1 MDILKMSDLQVSLI
15 IIGIIIIAGVVVFN
29 WMQQL
34 SYRRKVEEAFEH
46 KHDDV
51 LLNPG
56 TANKKSKRIEPQLNK
71 TTIPE
76 LNEVMDVPGG
86 DQSGFIDTARELQPN
101 QEREANEVSV
111 EDDLS
116 AISYTAIIQSERVLS
131 SAQLYELLQHSPEFS
146 KPVRWYG
153 QLKAGE
159 PWHELSSEANTEGCT
174 CLQGFLQLVDRA
186 GPVSEIEL
194 SKFRD
199 LAQEFAS
206 QVNAAIDCPDIVD
219 EHEQAVLLDKFC
231 ANVDIMIGI
240 NIISKDEGAFIAT
253 KIRALAEASGFKLDT
268 EGVFKYCD
276 EDNVALFT
284 LNNYETAPFLPE
296 SMKSLT
302 THGITFLLDVPRVAN
317 GEKVFDQMTHIAK
330 LFSNTLGGIMVD
342 DNRVP
347 LSDNGIIRSRQQL
360 NEIQDQ
366 MSSQHIPAG
375 GISAMR
381 LFI

>member
-1 MDILKMSDLQVSLI
+1 MDIFKMSDLQVSLI

-51 LLNPG
+51 LLNSN
-56 TANKKSKRIEPQLNK
+56 ANKNSKKIEPQFNK
-71 TTIPE
+71 AAIPE
-76 LNEVMDVPGG
+76 LNEVMDVPANNQAGSA
-86 DQSGFIDTARELQPN
+86 DIEREYTSD
-101 QEREANEVSV
+101 QERESD
-111 EDDLS
+111 DDLS
-116 AISYTAIIQSERVLS
+116 AICYTVIIQSESVLS
-131 SAQLYELLQHSPEFS
+131 SAQLYELLQHGSEFS
-146 KPVRWYG
+146 KPVRWFG
-153 QLKAGE
+153 QLKAGDA
-159 PWHELSSEANTEGCT
+159 WHELSSEVDTGGCT

-199 LAQEFAS
+199 ISQEFAS
-206 QVNAAIDCPDIVD
+206 QFNAAIDCPDIVD

-240 NIISKDEGAFIAT
+240 NIISKDEGAFIGT

-268 EGVFKYCD
+268 EGVFKYID
-276 EDNVALFT
+276 EDNVILFT

-330 LFSNTLGGIMVD
+330 LFSNTLGGTMVD

-347 LSDNGIIRSRQQL
+347 LSDNGLIRSRQQL

-366 MSSQHIPAG
+366 MRSQNIPSG
-375 GISAMR
+375 GSSAMR

>member
-1 MDILKMSDLQVSLI
+1 MDILEISDLQVSLI
-15 IIGIIIIAGVVVFN
+15 IIGIIVIAGVVVFN

-34 SYRRKVEEAFEH
+34 SYRRKVEKAFEH

-56 TANKKSKRIEPQLNK
+56 ATNKKSERIEPQLNK
-71 TTIPE
+71 KIIPE
-76 LNEVMDVPGG
+76 LNEMME
-86 DQSGFIDTARELQPN
+86 DQAGSIDTARESQHD
-101 QEREANEVSV
+101 QTGEDAWV
-111 EDDLS
+111 EEDLS
-116 AISYTAIIQSERVLS
+116 AICYTVIIQSDTVLS
-131 SAQLYELLQHSPEFS
+131 SAQLYELLQHGSEFS
-146 KPVRWYG
+146 KPVKWFG

-159 PWHELSSEANTEGCT
+159 PWQELSLEVNTRGYT

-199 LAQEFAS
+199 VAQEFAF
-206 QVNAAIDCPDIVD
+206 QVNAVIDCPDIVD

-240 NIISKDEGAFIAT
+240 NIISKDEGAFIGT

-276 EDNVALFT
+276 DDNMILFT
-284 LNNYETAPFLPE
+284 LSNYETAPFLPE

-317 GEKVFDQMTHIAK
+317 GEKVFDQMAHIAR

-360 NEIQDQ
+360 QEIQDQ
-366 MSSQHIPAG
+366 MSSQNIPPG
-375 GISAMR
+375 GSSAMK

>member
-51 LLNPG
+51 LLNPS
-56 TANKKSKRIEPQLNK
+56 APNKNSERIEPKLNK
-71 TTIPE
+71 AAIPE
-76 LNEVMDVPGG
+76 LNEVMDVPA
-86 DQSGFIDTARELQPN
+86 DNQAGFADTEREHTFD
-101 QEREANEVSV
+101 QEREA

-116 AISYTAIIQSERVLS
+116 AICYTVIIQSESVLS
-131 SAQLYELLQHSPEFS
+131 SAQLYELLQHGSEYS
-146 KPVRWYG
+146 KPVRWFG

-159 PWHELSSEANTEGCT
+159 PWHELSSEVDTGECT

-199 LAQEFAS
+199 MTQEFAS

-219 EHEQAVLLDKFC
+219 EYEQAVLLDKFC

-240 NIISKDEGAFIAT
+240 NIISKDEGAFIGT

-268 EGVFKYCD
+268 EGVFKYSD
-276 EDNVALFT
+276 EDNVILFT

-360 NEIQDQ
+360 NEIQEQ
-366 MSSQHIPAG
+366 MRSQNIPSG
-375 GISAMR
+375 GNSAMR

>member
-1 MDILKMSDLQVSLI
+1 MDILEMSDLQVSLI
-15 IIGIIIIAGVVVFN
+15 IIGIIVIAGVVVFN

-56 TANKKSKRIEPQLNK
+56 AANKKSERIEPQLNK

-76 LNEVMDVPGG
+76 LNEVMD
-86 DQSGFIDTARELQPN
+86 DQAGFIDTSREPQHS
-101 QEREANEVSV
+101 QAG
-111 EDDLS
+111 EDAWADGDLS
-116 AISYTAIIQSERVLS
+116 AICYTVIIQSDEVLS
-131 SAQLYELLQHSPEFS
+131 SAQLYELLQHGPEFS
-146 KPVRWYG
+146 KPIKWFG

-159 PWHELSSEANTEGCT
+159 PWQELSPEVNTGSYT

-199 LAQEFAS
+199 VTQEFAS
-206 QVNAAIDCPDIVD
+206 QVHAVIDCPDIVD

-240 NIISKDEGAFIAT
+240 NIISKDEGAFIGT

-268 EGVFKYCD
+268 DGVFKYRD
-276 EDNVALFT
+276 DDNVILFT
-284 LNNYETAPFLPE
+284 LSNYETAPFLPE

-360 NEIQDQ
+360 KEIQDQ
-366 MSSQHIPAG
+366 MSSQNISSG
-375 GISAMR
+375 GSSAMR

>member
-29 WMQQL
+29 WMQQS

-51 LLNPG
+51 LLNPNMI
-56 TANKKSKRIEPQLNK
+56 NKKAERIEPKLK
-71 TTIPE
+71 KSIIPE
-76 LNEVMDVPGG
+76 LNEVMDG
-86 DQSGFIDTARELQPN
+86 T
-101 QEREANEVSV
+101 
-111 EDDLS
+111 DDPVGLLD
-116 AISYTAIIQSERVLS
+116 AASYTQNSKTTESTDAGVEEDLYGINYVVTIQSKALF
-131 SAQLYELLQHSPEFS
+131 SAASIAELLQHGLDFS
-146 KPVRWYG
+146 KAVRWFG
-153 QLKAGE
+153 QLKKGD
-159 PWHELSSEANTEGCT
+159 PWEDLNTKAVSGGYT
-174 CLQGFLQLVDRA
+174 CLQGCLQLVDRA
-186 GPVSEIEL
+186 GPVSEIEI

-199 LAQEFAS
+199 IAQEFAN
-206 QVNAAIDCPDIVD
+206 QVNAVAECPDIVD

-240 NIISKDEGAFIAT
+240 NVISKDEGAFIGT
-253 KIRALAEASGFKLDT
+253 KIRALAEASGFKLEP

-276 EDNVALFT
+276 DNNAVLFT

-296 SMKSLT
+296 NMKSLT

-317 GEKVFDQMTHIAK
+317 GEKVFDQMTHIAR

-347 LSDNGIIRSRQQL
+347 LSDNGLVRSRQQL
-360 NEIQDQ
+360 SEIQAQ
-366 MSSQHIPAG
+366 MKSQNIPSG
-375 GISAMR
+375 GSNAMR

>member
-1 MDILKMSDLQVSLI
+1 MDILEMSDLQVSLI
-15 IIGIIIIAGVVVFN
+15 IIGIIVIAGVVAFN

-34 SYRRKVEEAFEH
+34 RYRRKVEEAFEH

-56 TANKKSKRIEPQLNK
+56 ATKKKSERIEPQLNK
-71 TTIPE
+71 TAIPE
-76 LNEVMDVPGG
+76 LNEMMDVPVD
-86 DQSGFIDTARELQPN
+86 DQAGFIDTSRELQHD
-101 QEREANEVSV
+101 QAGG
-111 EDDLS
+111 DAWTDGDLS
-116 AISYTAIIQSERVLS
+116 AICYTVIIQSDAVLS
-131 SAQLYELLQHSPEFS
+131 SALLDEFLQHGPEFS
-146 KPVRWYG
+146 KPVKWFG

-159 PWHELSSEANTEGCT
+159 PWQELSPDVNTGSFM
-174 CLQGFLQLVDRA
+174 CLKGFLQLVDRA

-199 LAQEFAS
+199 IAQEFAG
-206 QVNAAIDCPDIVD
+206 QVHAVIDCPDIVD

-240 NIISKDEGAFIAT
+240 NIISKDEGAFIGT
-253 KIRALAEASGFKLDT
+253 KIRALAEASGFKLGTD
-268 EGVFKYCD
+268 GVFKYCD
-276 EDNVALFT
+276 DDNVVLFALS
-284 LNNYETAPFLPE
+284 NYETTPFLPE

-360 NEIQDQ
+360 HEIQGQ
-366 MSSQHIPAG
+366 MSSQNIPSG
-375 GISAMR
+375 GSSAMR

>member
-1 MDILKMSDLQVSLI
+1 MDILGMSDLQVSLI
-15 IIGIIIIAGVVVFN
+15 IIGIIVIAGVVVFN

-51 LLNPG
+51 LLKPG
-56 TANKKSKRIEPQLNK
+56 VTNKKSERIEPQLNK
-71 TTIPE
+71 TIIPE
-76 LNEVMDVPGG
+76 LSEVMD
-86 DQSGFIDTARELQPN
+86 DQAEFIDTAHELQHV
-101 QEREANEVSV
+101 QAS
-111 EDDLS
+111 EDARTEEDLS
-116 AISYTAIIQSERVLS
+116 TICYTVIIQSDAVLS
-131 SAQLYELLQHSPEFS
+131 SAQLYELLRHDPEFS
-146 KPVRWYG
+146 KPVKWFG
-153 QLKAGE
+153 QIKPGK
-159 PWHELSSEANTEGCT
+159 PWQELSSEVNAGGYT

-199 LAQEFAS
+199 IVQEFAS
-206 QVNAAIDCPDIVD
+206 QVHAVIDCPDIVD
-219 EHEQAVLLDKFC
+219 EHAQAVLLDKFC

-240 NIISKDEGAFIAT
+240 NVISKDEGAFIGT

-268 EGVFKYCD
+268 DGVFKYYD
-276 EDNVALFT
+276 DDNVILFT
-284 LNNYETAPFLPE
+284 LSNYETAPFLPE

-317 GEKVFDQMTHIAK
+317 GEKVFDQMTHIAR

-360 NEIQDQ
+360 KEIQGQ
-366 MSSQHIPAG
+366 MSSQNIPSG
-375 GISAMR
+375 GSSAMR